1 MREDFDQGGAEAGE
15 FVAGEAAG
23 VAGGTD
29 AGVEERLVG
38 VDVADAVEEGLVE
51 QRGLD
56 GGLAVA
62 EEGDEVF
69 ERDGE
74 GFAAG
79 AFVLGVGCDDGE
91 AAEAAGVDEAELL
104 AAAEGED
111 GVGVGRGWGCRG
123 WRRAGGRSCRGG

>member
-1 MREDFDQGGAEAGE
+1 MACFEDFLQRGAEAGE
-15 FVAGEAAG
+15 FVAGEASG
-23 VAGGTD
+23 VAAGAD
-29 AGVEERLVG
+29 AGVVEGLVG

-51 QRGLD
+51 ERGLD

-79 AFVLGVGCDDGE
+79 AGVR
-91 AAEAAGVDEAELL
+91 VPW
-104 AAAEGED
+104 
-111 GVGVGRGWGCRG
+111 R
-123 WRRAGGRSCRGG
+123 RRAGRSGGGRRSGVLCPRSG